1 MPRSFRVTAI
11 LFLFSAA
18 LISTLVTLL
27 AAQTAFAQGRQI
39 SFIRDTEIEDI
50 IRDLAQPI
58 FRAAR
63 LDPNAVDVYLVQDR
77 SLNAFIAG
85 GQNLFLNTGLL
96 ARVDSPETLLG
107 VIAHESGHIAG
118 GHLAQRK
125 LAAENAGVTTL
136 LAYAVGILGAIA
148 SGRGEVAGA
157 VISGS
162 QDLALRNLLSYSRSN
177 EQAAD
182 QAAIQYLHAAGISP
196 AGLLEFMNV
205 LKGQEGLLAQNQDSY
220 LSTHPLTRERIT
232 FLENQVA
239 RSPFKD
245 STSITATDRARFERA
260 RAKVIGFL
268 EPPNMVAR
276 TYADSD
282 QSEPARYAR
291 ALLAYRLG
299 HLDEALRGFDQ
310 LLAGAPNDPF
320 YLELKGQMLFERGR
334 VAKSLD
340 PLGRAVAA
348 LPHASQIRQ
357 LLARAQIE
365 QNSPELDRQAVANL
379 EKVLALEPTNAFAW
393 RLIATPYSRLG
404 QTDMVHLALGEYWLA
419 RGDNERAGIEA
430 RRAMELMPAGSA
442 NAQQAQDIYNE
453 AERRLRVRR

>member
-1 MPRSFRVTAI
+1 MPRSLRVTAI
-11 LFLFSAA
+11 LSLFAAA
-18 LISTLVTLL
+18 LTSALLLVVT
-27 AAQTAFAQGRQI
+27 AQSVSAQSRQI

-50 IRDLAQPI
+50 IRDLARPI
-58 FRAAR
+58 FLAAK

-77 SLNAFIAG
+77 SLNAFVAG

-107 VIAHESGHIAG
+107 VVAHEAGHIAG

-125 LAAENAGVTTL
+125 LAVEDAGTTTL
-136 LAYAVGILGAIA
+136 LAYAIGILGAIA

-205 LKGQEGLLAQNQDSY
+205 LKGQEVLLARNQDPY

-239 RSPFKD
+239 NSPFRDK
-245 STSITATDRARFERA
+245 TSITATDRARFDRA
-260 RAKVIGFL
+260 KAKVIGFL

-282 QSEPARYAR
+282 QSLPARYAR

-299 HLDEALRGFDQ
+299 HLDDALRGLDG
-310 LLAGAPNDPF
+310 LLAEAPNDPF
-320 YLELKGQMLFERGR
+320 FLELKGQMLFERGR
-334 VAKSLD
+334 VAESLQ
-340 PLGRAVAA
+340 PLQQAVTA
-348 LPHASQIRQ
+348 LPRASQIRQ

-365 QNSPELDRQAVANL
+365 QNSPEMDRKAVDNL
-379 EKVLALEPTNAFAW
+379 EKVLAAEPTNAFAW
-393 RLIATPYSRLG
+393 RLISTPYSRLG
-404 QTDMVHLALGEYWLA
+404 KTDMVHLALSEYWLA

-430 RRAMELMPAGSA
+430 RRAMNLMPSGSPD
-442 NAQQAQDIYNE
+442 AQQAQDVYNE
-453 AERRLRVRR
+453 AERRLRAAR